1 MSDSGTDTFVGVMLT
16 LVAVVAIATAAGS
29 GPVASPTSDPTPT
42 RAASRAAPTVAP
54 ASGTR
59 ATTNIPT
66 GTLFTCTGTVI
77 STDSVALGSGSLTIQ
92 VYYSPTAGGRN
103 CAVATRSGPAGQR
116 GQLTTSLKFNAYDGR
131 RWPRYAEHRSAAYAT
146 RSGAVYL
153 DDTDDKCVRAR
164 AKFTPAGR
172 GTSVT
177 VSTGAVGCD

>member
-1 MSDSGTDTFVGVMLT
+1 MTDSGTDTFVGVVLT
-16 LVAVVAIATAAGS
+16 LVAVVAIASAAGGEPAAPPS
-29 GPVASPTSDPTPT
+29 VEVTPTPSAT
-42 RAASRAAPTVAP
+42 TISP

-77 STDSVALGSGSLTIQ
+77 STDSVALGSGSLTIR

-103 CAVATRSGPAGQR
+103 CALATRSGPAGLR
-116 GQLTTSLKFNAYDGR
+116 GQLVTSLKFNSYDGR
-131 RWPRYAEHRSAAYAT
+131 RWPRYAEHRSAAHAT

-164 AKFTPAGR
+164 AKFTPTGG
-172 GTSVT
+172 GTPVT
-177 VSTGAVGCD
+177 VSSGAVGCD